1 MKTKQTVLPNLCQ
14 FPFADGR
21 SCRLPKSPTHE
32 YLCLFHAD
40 RERRLLDQQALDA
53 GDISDLFGPT
63 GELRSSTEINAY
75 LTRLAKYAVAG
86 RISPDILPNLV
97 YTGALL
103 IQTLPRVEGETNLAV
118 GSDAR
123 IAELRR
129 IFSLRS
135 RPTPP
140 VDRPVSQRPD
150 VGGDGGTPIS

>member
-1 MKTKQTVLPNLCQ
+1 MTTKQTAPPNLCQ

-21 SCRLPKSPTHE
+21 SCRLPKSSTHE

-53 GDISDLFGPT
+53 GDMSNLFGPT

-86 RISPDILPNLV
+86 RISPDILSNLV
-97 YTGALL
+97 YAGALL
-103 IQTLPRVEGETNLAV
+103 IQTLPRVEGETSLAV
-118 GSDAR
+118 GTDAR

-135 RPTPP
+135 LAVPCPP
-140 VDRPVSQRPD
+140 DNVPMR
-150 VGGDGGTPIS
+150 

>member
-40 RERRLLDQQALDA
+40 RERRLLEQQALDA
-53 GDISDLFGPT
+53 GDVSDLFGPR
-63 GELRSSTEINAY
+63 GELRTSTDVNAY
-75 LTRLAKYAVAG
+75 LTRIAKHAVAG
-86 RISPDILPNLV
+86 RISPDILPSLV
-97 YTGALL
+97 YAAALL

-118 GSDAR
+118 GSNGR

-135 RPTPP
+135 LAVPCPP
-140 VDRPVSQRPD
+140 DNVPMR
-150 VGGDGGTPIS
+150 